1 MINNN
6 SIRVTVDCQWTMHAG
21 NVGKMRRSSHP
32 AKRHPVDEE
41 TRLAKAK
48 VAAWIKETRHQPQE
62 VPLEASALISRP
74 LTSADYRQ
82 NAESVR
88 ASRSVSPPLVLRA

>member
-1 MINNN
+1 
-6 SIRVTVDCQWTMHAG
+6 MHAG

>member
-1 MINNN
+1 MVGL
-6 SIRVTVDCQWTMHAG
+6 RAG
-21 NVGKMRRSSHP
+21 NGGNMRRNSHP
-32 AKRHPVDEE
+32 AERHPIDKE
-41 TRLAKAK
+41 TRLAHAK